1 MYSFSRLL
9 TLCSMFQVAIVF
21 SETHR
26 TYKGLTIAIDILSVQ
41 SAITNNKEHS
51 VESID
56 VPQIQFHTFWI
67 NSNTI
72 SDTMLVKQNIPKLQV
87 KELRYVTL
95 RHLQNIPSY
104 LLLSENSCFP
114 WNIHNISIIPYH
126 FALLYNRL

>member
-41 SAITNNKEHS
+41 SAITNNKENS
-51 VESID
+51 VQSID
-56 VPQIQFHTFWI
+56 VPQVQFHTFWI

-72 SDTMLVKQNIPKLQV
+72 SDMMLVKQNIPKLQV

-95 RHLQNIPSY
+95 RHLQNIPTY

-114 WNIHNISIIPYH
+114 WNIHHISIIPYN
-126 FALLYNRL
+126 FALLYNEF